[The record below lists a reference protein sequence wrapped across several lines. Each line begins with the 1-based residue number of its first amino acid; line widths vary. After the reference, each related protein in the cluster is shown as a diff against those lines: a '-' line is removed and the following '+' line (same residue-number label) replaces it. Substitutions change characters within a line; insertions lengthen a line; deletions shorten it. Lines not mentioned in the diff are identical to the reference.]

1 MATDELPPGTRMGRV
16 RLRVNDVDEQAA
28 FYRRVVGVPTVDRED
43 GRATLRAGEETL
55 LELIEDPE
63 APDRPRSAAGLF
75 HVAIRVPDR
84 DALADALARVRAE
97 WTLGGA
103 ADHDASEA
111 LYLTDPEDNG
121 LELYCDRP
129 HEEWPRVEDGRVD
142 IGTAPLD
149 LDSLAG
155 GDADAALP
163 QGTDV
168 GHVHLEVSTLAPSR
182 SFYVDALGFDVSGTY
197 DEGAAFLAAG
207 DYHHHLALNTWNGR
221 TDPVGEHRGLVRFDV
236 VVPDADALAATQ
248 QRLERHS
255 VAVERRDD
263 HLRVEDPDGI
273 GVRVVTE

>member
-1 MATDELPPGTRMGRV
+1 MGTDELPSGTRMGRV
-16 RLRVNDVDEQAA
+16 RLRVNDVDEQVE
-28 FYRRVVGVPTVDRED
+28 FYRRVVGVPTVDRGD

-97 WTLGGA
+97 WTLSGA

-111 LYLTDPEDNG
+111 LYLTDPEGNG
-121 LELYCDRP
+121 IELYCDRP
-129 HEEWPRVEDGRVD
+129 REEWPRVEDGRVD

-149 LDSLAG
+149 MDSLAG

-163 QGTDV
+163 RGTDV

-182 SFYVDALGFDVSGTY
+182 SFYVDALGFDVSGTF
-197 DEGAAFLAAG
+197 DDGAAFLAAG

-221 TDPVGEHRGLVRFDV
+221 TEPVSEHRGLVGFDV
-236 VVPDADALAATQ
+236 VVPDAEAMAATRR
-248 QRLERHS
+248 RLEGHS
-255 VAVERRDD
+255 VAVERRGD
-263 HLRVEDPDGI
+263 HLRIEDPDGI
-273 GVRVVTE
+273 GVRVTTG

>member
-1 MATDELPPGTRMGRV
+1 MGRV

-28 FYRRVVGVPTVDRED
+28 FYRRVVGVPTVDRGD

-63 APDRPRSAAGLF
+63 APERPRAAAGLF

-84 DALADALARVRAE
+84 DALADALARVRSE
-97 WTLGGA
+97 WTLSGA

-121 LELYCDRP
+121 IELYCDRP
-129 HEEWPRVEDGRVD
+129 REDWPRVEDGRVD

-149 LDSLAG
+149 TDSLAG
-155 GDADAALP
+155 GDADAELP
-163 QGTDV
+163 RRTDV

-182 SFYVDALGFDVSGTY
+182 SFYVDALGFDVSGTF
-197 DEGAAFLAAG
+197 DDGAAFLAAG

-221 TDPVGEHRGLVRFDV
+221 TEPVGEHRGLVRFDV
-236 VVPDADALAATQ
+236 IVPDADALAATRR
-248 QRLERHS
+248 RLERHS

-263 HLRVEDPDGI
+263 HLDIEDPDGI